1 MLATLTACA
10 LALAG
15 CSQNAEAPANETTA
29 ASRTSTHAEE
39 TPTLASLEQIRA
51 YVPKTMAFGA
61 PMSGFGKEG
70 HLSDL
75 AENTSVENWDSIDQL
90 KSALM
95 NNEVEVA
102 ATPAYVAA
110 NLYAKGVDVRL
121 IAPVVW
127 GMLYVLG
134 PEGTTPGDWQ
144 AIRGQK
150 VIVVL
155 PGNMPDLVFSYLLKQ
170 NGLDREADIEVI
182 PAQDGQQAL
191 ALLAKGEAHWAVM
204 PEHVATVAL
213 MKMKKQGIMLTRALN
228 LQQEWAKVTGGQARF
243 PMAGLVMPGK
253 LVDEHP
259 ELVSAIREE
268 VAATVAK
275 ANAGDAQTIS
285 AIAEKYQ
292 LPEPLVTDVISRLQ
306 LEVVPASQA
315 RAEYEDFLT
324 RLGEDNPKIY
334 GGKLPDDAFYAD

>member
-1 MLATLTACA
+1 MLSGCA
-10 LALAG
+10 ESADTPK
-15 CSQNAEAPANETTA
+15 EETTTA
-29 ASRTSTHAEE
+29 AESSASTSSSAKESASVE
-39 TPTLASLEQIRA
+39 PLAQVRA

-70 HLSDL
+70 HLSGL
-75 AENTSVENWDSIDQL
+75 TENTSVENWDSIEQL

-121 IAPVVW
+121 ISPVVW

-134 PEGTTPGDWQ
+134 PEGTTPGDWE
-144 AIRGQK
+144 ALRGQK

-170 NGLDREADIEVI
+170 NGLNRDSDIEVV

-191 ALLAKGEAHWAVM
+191 ALLAKGEASWAVM
-204 PEHVATVAL
+204 PEHVASVAQ
-213 MKMKKQGIMLTRALN
+213 MKMKKQGINLTRALN
-228 LQQEWAKVTGGQARF
+228 LQEEWAKVTGGEARF

-259 ELVSAIREE
+259 ELVKAIREE
-268 VAATVAK
+268 VSATVAK
-275 ANAGDAQTIS
+275 ANAGDADTIA
-285 AIAEKYQ
+285 AIAQKYQ
-292 LPEPLVTDVISRLQ
+292 LPEELVKGVLPRLQ
-306 LEVVPASQA
+306 LDVVPAAKA

-334 GGKLPDDAFYAD
+334 GGKLPDDKFYVE